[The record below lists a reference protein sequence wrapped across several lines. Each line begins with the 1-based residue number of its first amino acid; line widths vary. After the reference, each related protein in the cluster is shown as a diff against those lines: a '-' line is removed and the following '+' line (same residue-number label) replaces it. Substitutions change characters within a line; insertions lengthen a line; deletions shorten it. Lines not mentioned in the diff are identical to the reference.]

1 MESLIRLKWFLD
13 WCVYLLVRIVICWLQ
28 MISLES
34 CVDLSKGLS
43 FLMWRVLR
51 FRRTVIEENLLHA
64 FPQAS
69 DLDRARIGR
78 GMWEHLILMVCESAR
93 AERKIHDTNYREF
106 FTFRDQPQ
114 LLNSMLDP
122 RPLVLVTGHYGNFE
136 LGGFVLGLLGF
147 PTYTIARPLD
157 NRFLNDYVN
166 RFRQIKGQYIL
177 SKNGSAQ
184 MVNQLLERGE
194 KLGILGDQHAGSRG
208 CWVEFMGRPASCHKA
223 LALFTLSSGAPQMVL
238 YNRRSQQPM
247 QFEVGCSGKVDPADL
262 PDSLNDIQALTQW
275 YNQRL
280 EQVIRET
287 PDQYWWVHRRW
298 KGKPRSSRARRQAA

>member
-1 MESLIRLKWFLD
+1 M
-13 WCVYLLVRIVICWLQ
+13 
-28 MISLES
+28 
-34 CVDLSKGLS
+34 
-43 FLMWRVLR
+43 
-51 FRRTVIEENLLHA
+51 
-64 FPQAS
+64 
-69 DLDRARIGR
+69 
-78 GMWEHLILMVCESAR
+78 
-93 AERKIHDTNYREF
+93 
-106 FTFRDQPQ
+106 
-114 LLNSMLDP
+114 
-122 RPLVLVTGHYGNFE
+122 
-136 LGGFVLGLLGF
+136 LGLLGF

-177 SKNGSAQ
+177 SKDGSAQ
-184 MVNQLLERGE
+184 MVNQLLERGG

-287 PDQYWWVHRRW
+287 PEQYWWVHRRW